1 MKSLIFLV
9 AAVVLAVCFYLFA
22 PLSFIHGSGFVAKV
36 VYGALFV
43 IPTIMAINP
52 ITNSAA
58 EGSFLNKYGI
68 GIAAIGAVLIS
79 IFTFG
84 QIKDSKTDAA
94 ITKNGARTIAI
105 LKDAHKETKK
115 SRKGGS
121 STTCEVTLAYTA
133 NGKAI
138 ETKTE
143 MLESDYDQLLGIG
156 QPLPI
161 VYVKDT
167 PDVVLVM
174 LSEPNKSKYATV
186 PMDVQP
192 ETAPPAGN

>member
-105 LKDAHKETKK
+105 LKDAHKDPFF
-115 SRKGGS
+115 
-121 STTCEVTLAYTA
+121 VDMIF
-133 NGKAI
+133 NGKNLIFAVLLLCCVYCMCTWTGI
-138 ETKTE
+138 PTVLQQIKSEHSN
-143 MLESDYDQLLGIG
+143 LEQLFMFHTYW
-156 QPLPI
+156 I
-161 VYVKDT
+161 VFVDSR
-167 PDVVLVM
+167 L
-174 LSEPNKSKYATV
+174 
-186 PMDVQP
+186 
-192 ETAPPAGN
+192 